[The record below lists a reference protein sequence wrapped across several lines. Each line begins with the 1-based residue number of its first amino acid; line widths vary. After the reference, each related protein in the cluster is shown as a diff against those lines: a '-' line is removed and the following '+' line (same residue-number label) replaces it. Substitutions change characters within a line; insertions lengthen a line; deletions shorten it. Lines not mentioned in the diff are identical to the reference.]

1 MNQGP
6 LIYLVRTDDSK
17 LAQE

>member
-6 LIYLVRTDDSK
+6 LILIAV
-17 LAQE
+17 